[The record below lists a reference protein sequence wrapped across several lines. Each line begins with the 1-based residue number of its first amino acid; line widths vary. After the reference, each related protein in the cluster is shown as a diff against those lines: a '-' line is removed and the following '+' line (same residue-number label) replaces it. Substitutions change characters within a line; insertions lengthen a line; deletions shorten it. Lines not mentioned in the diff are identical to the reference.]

1 MPVRHL
7 TGIRNEPPAEDGFL
21 TAQEVA
27 RLLHLQVKR
36 VQTLARGGALP
47 AIRVGRKWLFPRNRL
62 FALLRPSRK
71 PERIADEEGEMEIS
85 ARNQLRGRVTAISF
99 GGVMAE
105 IRLRVSDQD
114 LVSVITRAS
123 AERLGIQVGDEIL
136 AIIKATEV
144 MLGKP

>member
-1 MPVRHL
+1 
-7 TGIRNEPPAEDGFL
+7 
-21 TAQEVA
+21 
-27 RLLHLQVKR
+27 
-36 VQTLARGGALP
+36 
-47 AIRVGRKWLFPRNRL
+47 
-62 FALLRPSRK
+62 
-71 PERIADEEGEMEIS
+71 MEIS